1 MNKNRK
7 LTLAI
12 TAMMLAILACNLPAQ
27 KPGTEAAA
35 PTLTSQPTQAS
46 TSAPALTPTP
56 STPTV
61 TVSAATN
68 CRTGPDPSYS
78 LVLTFQP
85 GATAPVVGKYSAS
98 NYWVITTPTGGTC
111 WLWGQ
116 YAAVQGNTSTLAE
129 IAPPPLP
136 PTQVVAA
143 PPPTQVPTQPSASPT
158 KSIVAISPIINPNII
173 KIAVPPSAPS
183 KLTVTTSCQ
192 FIYFPVKVLT
202 GRSDALTWTSVSNAD
217 GYHIYINGAAYSLVK
232 APTTSITINES
243 NGTLIEGAL
252 QFGVT
257 AQNSF
262 GTSAMTNTTTH
273 CP

>member
-35 PTLTSQPTQAS
+35 PTLTSQPAQAS

-56 STPTV
+56 STPMV
-61 TVSAATN
+61 TVSTATN

-85 GATAPVVGKYSAS
+85 GATAQVVGKYSAS
-98 NYWVITTPTGGTC
+98 NYWIINTPTGGTC
-111 WLWGQ
+111 GLWGA
-116 YAAVQGNTSTLAE
+116 YATVQGNTSTLAE
-129 IAPPPLP
+129 IAPPALP

-173 KIAVPPSAPS
+173 KIIVPPSAPS
-183 KLTVTTSCQ
+183 KLTDTTSCQ

-202 GRSDALTWTSVSNAD
+202 GRSDALAWTSVSNAAS
-217 GYHIYINGAAYSLVK
+217 YNIYVNGKLFVQISATQYKITYLPMN
-232 APTTSITINES
+232 PTPS
-243 NGTLIEGAL
+243 GAV
-252 QFGVT
+252 QFGVAAT
-257 AQNSF
+257 NAY
-262 GTSAMTNTTTH
+262 GTSAITSVSSA

>member
-136 PTQVVAA
+136 PTQVAA
-143 PPPTQVPTQPSASPT
+143 AAPTQVPTQPPAAPT
-158 KSIVAISPIINPNII
+158 KSIIAISPIINPGII
-173 KIAVPPSAPS
+173 LAAKPSAPA
-183 KLTVTTSCQ
+183 KLNVTTNCQ
-192 FIYFPVKVLT
+192 YLIFPVKTLISRT
-202 GRSDALTWTSVSNAD
+202 DTLTWSSVSNAD
-217 GYHIYINGAAYSLVK
+217 GYHIYINGSAYSLVK

>member
-27 KPGTEAAA
+27 KPGAEAAA
-35 PTLTSQPTQAS
+35 PTFTSQPTQAS

-68 CRTGPDPSYS
+68 CRTGPDQSYS

-85 GATAPVVGKYSAS
+85 GATAQVVGKYSAS
-98 NYWVITTPTGGTC
+98 NYWIINTPTGGTC

-116 YAAVQGNTSTLAE
+116 YATVQGNISTLAE
-129 IAPPPLP
+129 IAPPALP
-136 PTQVVAA
+136 PTQVVAV
-143 PPPTQVPTQPSASPT
+143 PPTQVPTQPPAAPT
-158 KSIVAISPIINPNII
+158 KSIIAIGPIINPGVILAL
-173 KIAVPPSAPS
+173 KPSAPA
-183 KLTVTTSCQ
+183 KLNVTTNCQ
-192 FIYFPVKVLT
+192 YLFFPLKQLISRT
-202 GRSDALTWTSVSNAD
+202 DALAWTSVSNAD
-217 GYHIYINGAAYSLVK
+217 GYNIYLNGAAYSLVK
-232 APTTSITINES
+232 APTTNAIINES
-243 NGTLIEGAL
+243 NSTLIEGAL

-262 GTSAMTNTTTH
+262 GTSAMTSVTTT

>member
-1 MNKNRK
+1 MNRNKK
-7 LTLAI
+7 ITLAI

-27 KPGTEAAA
+27 KPATEAAA
-35 PTLTSQPTQAS
+35 PTLTSQPTEAS
-46 TSAPALTPTP
+46 TSAPAFTPTP

-61 TVSAATN
+61 SVSTATN

-111 WLWGQ
+111 WLWGA
-116 YAAVQGNTSTLAE
+116 YATVQGNTSTLAE

-136 PTQVVAA
+136 PTQVVAVA
-143 PPPTQVPTQPSASPT
+143 PTQAPTQPPAAPT
-158 KSIVAISPIINPNII
+158 KSIIAISPIINPGII
-173 KIAVPPSAPS
+173 MTVKPSAPA
-183 KLTVTTSCQ
+183 KLNITTSCQ
-192 FIYFPVKVLT
+192 YLSFPVQQLISRT
-202 GRSDALTWTSVSNAD
+202 DSLSWSSVGNAT
-217 GYHIYINGAAYSLVK
+217 GYHIYVNGAAYSLVM
-232 APTTSITINES
+232 APTTSVTIKES
-243 NGTLIEGAL
+243 NGTLIQGVL

-262 GTSAMTNTTTH
+262 GTSAMTSATAH